1 MSIIPGLMPY
11 EAPEGRN
18 DEMLEMIY
26 HMIQEANQIHIDV
39 LVASALSNPKV
50 FDDYNRLSQLDEQ
63 IESLAKI
70 RSVNKQRFQLHHY
83 RQ

>member
-1 MSIIPGLMPY
+1 MSIIPGMLGN
-11 EAPEGRN
+11 ESSEHRT

-26 HMIQEANQIHIDV
+26 YMIEEANQIQNDV
-39 LVASALSNPKV
+39 LVASALSDHGV

-63 IESLAKI
+63 IEDLAKI
-70 RSVNKQRFQLHHY
+70 RTVGKHRFNLHYY